1 MWTNDSQRILL
12 DNFDTIYNSPSHLYH
27 SALPLSPSSSWL
39 SECYSSELSLEV
51 RVVMGLPAGWGMC
64 SRTVLLNDSP
74 WTLSYW
80 NNTIAVG
87 SGHRD
92 ILILDAITGSQTAV
106 LPGHTDA
113 VRSLT
118 FSSDGISLVSGSHDK
133 TVKLWDVQT
142 GGVVKTFYGHTD
154 KIWSVSISADH
165 TTIASGSED
174 NTLRLWNIEM
184 GECHH
189 TIEQPTT
196 VDCTSFSPTDPQY
209 LLSVSGTTAQHWDI
223 DGNKVGLKFISYNT
237 AFSPD
242 GTQLISYTGD
252 HGDDVI
258 VQHINS
264 GATVAEFTAANGY
277 FSPCCFSPDGR
288 LVAVATGYNVCVWE
302 ITGSNPHLVETFVG
316 HTHNITSI
324 KFSSSSTLISASE
337 DKSVKFWQIG
347 ASSTDPVV
355 TDPNSTP
362 LTSTPTKSVILKAK
376 NSIIIPSDLP
386 DGVMKTWGISTG
398 HCKGSL
404 QTLAEDSHQNN
415 TQLIDSKLIFVWY
428 AGNKINIWDA
438 EKGEL
443 LQAIDALGSVKG
455 LRVSGDGSKVFY
467 LYEDFVQALDIWTG
481 KAVGNVENQHGQTE
495 ILATDGSKVWVE
507 VRSGYSAFIHGWDF
521 GISGS
526 SPVEFSN
533 ELPEML
539 HLNDTKVWETNV
551 SGIKDVVTGKVILQL
566 PERFGKVVHVQWGI
580 QYLVVSFRSKE
591 ALILDFSH
599 MLL

>member
-1 MWTNDSQRILL
+1 MWANDSQRILL

-51 RVVMGLPAGWGMC
+51 RVVRGLPAGWGMC
-64 SRTVLLNDSP
+64 YRTVLLDDHP

-80 NNTIAVG
+80 NNTIAVW
-87 SGHRD
+87 SVHRD
-92 ILILDAITGSQTAV
+92 IIILDAITGSQTTV
-106 LPGHTDA
+106 LPGHADA

-118 FSSDGISLVSGSHDK
+118 FSSDGISLVSGSHDR

-142 GGVVKTFYGHTD
+142 GGVVKTFYGHTNI
-154 KIWSVSISADH
+154 IWSVSISADH

-174 NTLRLWNIEM
+174 KTLRLWNIEM

-189 TIEQPTT
+189 TIEQPEI
-196 VDCTSFSPTDPQY
+196 VFSTSFSPTDPQY
-209 LLSVSGTTAQHWDI
+209 LLSVTGTTAQQWDI
-223 DGNKVGLKFISYNT
+223 DGNKVGHTFISYNIV
-237 AFSPD
+237 FSPD
-242 GTQLISYTGD
+242 GTQFISYTGD
-252 HGDDVI
+252 DGDDVI

-264 GATVAEFTAANGY
+264 GATVAEFSAANCC

-288 LVAVATGYNVCVWE
+288 LVAVATGYNVCVWD

-316 HTHNITSI
+316 HVYNITAI

-337 DKSVKFWQIG
+337 DKSVKFWQIS

-355 TDPNSTP
+355 TDPNSTL
-362 LTSTPTKSVILKAK
+362 LTSAPTKSVILKAK
-376 NSIIIPSDLP
+376 DSVIIPRDLP

-398 HCKGSL
+398 HCKESL

-428 AGNKINIWDA
+428 AGKKINIWDA
-438 EKGEL
+438 ERGEL
-443 LQAIDALGSVKG
+443 LQAIDVLGSVKD

-467 LYEDFVQALDIWTG
+467 LYKDFIQAWDIWTG
-481 KAVGNVENQHGQTE
+481 KAVGNVGGQCGLAE

-507 VRSGYSAFIHGWDF
+507 VRERYSVFIYGWDF

-526 SPVEFSN
+526 SPVELPN
-533 ELPEML
+533 KLPERL
-539 HLNDTKVWETNV
+539 YINDTKVWETNL
-551 SGIKDVVTGKVILQL
+551 SRIKDVVSGKVILQL
-566 PERFGKVVHVQWGI
+566 PERFGKVVHVQWGV

-591 ALILDFSH
+591 VLILDFSH